1 MLDQILHSPLHVGI
15 EVPFILLVLVFLE
28 AVLSA
33 DNAIALAAISQRLED
48 EKLQRRALNLG
59 LVVAYVLRISLIL
72 TATWVT
78 KFWQFQVLGAIYLLW
93 LVLQYFWS
101 ASDSEEQEHHAHR
114 LDSLWQAIPTI
125 ALTDLAFSL
134 DSVTTVIAVSQ
145 EIWLVLVGATI
156 GIITLRFMAGLFI
169 RWLDEYVRLEAAG
182 YLTVL
187 LVGLRLLARVI
198 NQDLLPPEWV
208 MISVIAVIFLWGF
221 SKRTPVE
228 RRAGEAGE
236 AGETGGAEEAEGQG
250 EAERRLLWQGEA
262 LTKKEELGR

>member
-1 MLDQILHSPLHVGI
+1 MLDQILDSPLHVGI
-15 EVPFILLVLVFLE
+15 EVPFVLLVLVLLE

-33 DNAIALAAISQRLED
+33 DNAIALAAIAQRLED
-48 EKLQRRALNLG
+48 DKLQRQALNLG

-72 TATWVT
+72 TVTWVT
-78 KFWQFQVLGAIYLLW
+78 RFWQFQVLGAIYLLW
-93 LVLQYFWS
+93 LVLQYFLS
-101 ASDSEEQEHHAHR
+101 SSDSDEQEHHAHR

-145 EIWLVLVGATI
+145 ETWIVLVGATI

-169 RWLDEYVRLEAAG
+169 RWLDEYIRLEAAG

-198 NQDLLPPEWV
+198 NPDLLPPEWV
-208 MISVIAVIFLWGF
+208 MISAIAVIFVWGF
-221 SKRTPVE
+221 SKRTPVDE
-228 RRAGEAGE
+228 GAGEVGEAGGAGGVGE
-236 AGETGGAEEAEGQG
+236 AGGAGVEKHYSISRSQ
-250 EAERRLLWQGEA
+250 
-262 LTKKEELGR
+262 TKI